1 MDDPRF
7 LTLKEVLYLHDESL
21 VRFGGSTGI
30 GDIGLVES
38 ALGAAQNV
46 FWYGRGDLYQI
57 AAAYGFHLAEAQA
70 FVDANKRTGVA
81 AALTFLKVNGIRV
94 PEDDGSIYQALIDIA
109 NKRQDKTGLA
119 VVLRKLV
126 EAQQ

>member
-1 MDDPRF
+1 VDEPRF
-7 LTLKEVLYLHDESL
+7 LTLKEVLYLPDQSI

-70 FVDANKRTGVA
+70 FVDANKRTGVSV
-81 AALTFLKVNGIRV
+81 ALTFLSQWDPCSGRRRF
-94 PEDDGSIYQALIDIA
+94 DIPGA
-109 NKRQDKTGLA
+109 N
-119 VVLRKLV
+119 
-126 EAQQ
+126 